1 MQFCYAIKIIVMGRR
16 QNFGSVANLIFLM
29 PLLRLVVG
37 EVSVID
43 ELRLS
48 TKNSR
53 HDDRIEIRLG
63 I

>member
-1 MQFCYAIKIIVMGRR
+1 MGRR

-53 HDDRIEIRLG
+53 HNHGIEIRIG

>member
-1 MQFCYAIKIIVMGRR
+1 MERR
-16 QNFGSVANLIFLM
+16 QNLGSAANLIFLM
-29 PLLRLVVG
+29 LLLRLVVG
-37 EVSVID
+37 EESVID

-53 HDDRIEIRLG
+53 HDHGIEIRIG